1 MPAARLPGLTLAFPA
16 LPYFAHSDV
25 VHVSQ
30 RIAGR
35 GSNRVSTDPRSWA
48 CILPAGECSS
58 VRLVATAVQF
68 AARAAASTRDPGAPP
83 AWASARFCSSVKRGL
98 PRVLVAQA
106 RNLPIGSCKRESR
119 TTAMQCT
126 LAAVKA
132 RSEWH
137 VTSLYSCVRLQ
148 DAQHVGPDA
157 TGDPGGT
164 PHHLF
169 FSIAFA
175 FLAGCLP
182 VKMQPRLSTRMCVC
196 VRY

>member
-1 MPAARLPGLTLAFPA
+1 MFPA
-16 LPYFAHSDV
+16 LPYFAHFDV

-35 GSNRVSTDPRSWA
+35 GSNRVGTDPRSWA

-83 AWASARFCSSVKRGL
+83 AWASARFCSSVKREL
-98 PRVLVAQA
+98 PRVLVCAGQKFTHWVLRGRAALLQCNA
-106 RNLPIGSCKRESR
+106 RWQLSR
-119 TTAMQCT
+119 QDP
-126 LAAVKA
+126 
-132 RSEWH
+132 SG
-137 VTSLYSCVRLQ
+137 TSHFLYLCVRLQ
-148 DAQHVGPDA
+148 DAQHVDPDA
-157 TGDPGGT
+157 AGDPGGT
-164 PHHLF
+164 PHHFF

-182 VKMQPRLSTRMCVC
+182 VMMRPRLSTRMCV
-196 VRY
+196 